1 MATISNAITMQDRMT
16 PVFNSMIK
24 AMHSTLNIMKK
35 VDAASNKGISAKAW
49 EKVSKDI
56 QKANNAVLKFSNS
69 TNIANGEGIRLS
81 NTFNRLGSIGLN
93 LLGIQSLISGI
104 GQANQ
109 LLSKTMEYFDNITL
123 LKARLDLVNDGLQT
137 TEKIQENIFNA
148 ANRARTSYD
157 GMAKSVAKL
166 NMLAADQFATNDE
179 AIYFM
184 ETLNKIFAVSGTGAE
199 EASAAM
205 YQLTQAMGSGVL
217 QGDEFRSIM
226 ENAPMLIQ
234 KIAESLGVT
243 RGELKA
249 MSSDGKI
256 TAGVIKKAMFDAA
269 EDINKQFESLPKTW
283 GQLSQIAKNHIQKAF
298 EPLAGQISTWLQT
311 DSAKAFFDA
320 IVVGATVAA
329 QVFSVAIDL
338 ITGTLSFLHEV
349 FIAMLPAL
357 HVFGIFLLAIGIAYL
372 PTIISA
378 LWGLLPGLWATVS
391 ALWAKASALIASAV
405 AWMIL
410 NWQITLVIIV
420 LAILIGAIMAT
431 GVTFGDVIG
440 FIVGLFYLLFA
451 VVANVAIAIINALII
466 VATFLYNI
474 FINPIG
480 AVKMLFYDMA
490 AFAVDQILWIAKA
503 LQDLVNMIPG
513 VNIPITAGLED
524 VKAKIL
530 AAKAEVAKETG
541 VKEAKTIKPLDVG
554 KQTSKGFNIGK
565 NFTNSF
571 SSGGIKNPPGMS
583 SVTPS
588 ISGIGAA
595 GKPKKVN
602 SNPTGGKLDKVGK
615 IEDDIKITDEDI
627 KLLKDIA
634 TTKFVNQ
641 YTTLR
646 PEMNVTFGD
655 IHENAD
661 VDKIL
666 STIEDMAE
674 EALANAIIEE
684 V

>member
-69 TNIANGEGIRLS
+69 TNIANGEVIRLI

-93 LLGIQSLISGI
+93 SLGIQSLISGI

-320 IVVGATVAA
+320 ILVGATVAA

-372 PTIISA
+372 TTIISA

-405 AWMIL
+405 AWMP
-410 NWQITLVIIV
+410 N
-420 LAILIGAIMAT
+420 
-431 GVTFGDVIG
+431 FGR
-440 FIVGLFYLLFA
+440 Y
-451 VVANVAIAIINALII
+451 
-466 VATFLYNI
+466 
-474 FINPIG
+474 
-480 AVKMLFYDMA
+480 
-490 AFAVDQILWIAKA
+490 
-503 LQDLVNMIPG
+503 
-513 VNIPITAGLED
+513 
-524 VKAKIL
+524 
-530 AAKAEVAKETG
+530 
-541 VKEAKTIKPLDVG
+541 
-554 KQTSKGFNIGK
+554 
-565 NFTNSF
+565 
-571 SSGGIKNPPGMS
+571 
-583 SVTPS
+583 
-588 ISGIGAA
+588 
-595 GKPKKVN
+595 
-602 SNPTGGKLDKVGK
+602 
-615 IEDDIKITDEDI
+615 
-627 KLLKDIA
+627 
-634 TTKFVNQ
+634 
-641 YTTLR
+641 R
-646 PEMNVTFGD
+646 
-655 IHENAD
+655 
-661 VDKIL
+661 
-666 STIEDMAE
+666 
-674 EALANAIIEE
+674 
-684 V
+684 